1 MPGTIFTQP
10 TTIVNP
16 AEQLLADA
24 RQAAHSGQRSWVPLQ
39 PAVDLY
45 RAKNWKWPS
54 IWKRMTELGIV
65 TVGDV
70 PAYHSFRSAMSRRER
85 VAKQK
90 AIAAQ

>member
-1 MPGTIFTQP
+1 
-10 TTIVNP
+10 VNP

-45 RAKNWKWPS
+45 RSKNWQWPA
-54 IWKRMTELGIV
+54 IWKRMAALGIV
-65 TVGDV
+65 QAADL

-85 VAKQK
+85 VAKQQ
-90 AIAAQ
+90 ALAAK